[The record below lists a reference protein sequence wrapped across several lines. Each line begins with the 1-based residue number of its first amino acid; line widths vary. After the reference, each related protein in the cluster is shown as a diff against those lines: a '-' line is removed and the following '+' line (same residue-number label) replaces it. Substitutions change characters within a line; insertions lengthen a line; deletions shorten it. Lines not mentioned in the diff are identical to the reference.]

1 MKISFACKQGKK
13 SAQSRSV
20 AAILIVI
27 MLLSF
32 MSPAVTTATAENTPK
47 QEVVYANLEADGKV
61 SKLYVVNVFE
71 LDDGGQVTDYG
82 DYRSVKNL
90 TSEEEI
96 ELRDGTVK
104 VEAKPGRL
112 YYEGTLAESAI
123 PWNFEVHYSLDG
135 IEYAPAELAGRSG
148 ALKIWTYPYG
158 RTTPVMTCSLIT
170 MHFRRLSR
178 WTLTGARTS
187 LQKGPRKPIWAGK
200 NS

>member
-82 DYRSVKNL
+82 DYRS
-90 TSEEEI
+90 
-96 ELRDGTVK
+96 D
-104 VEAKPGRL
+104 
-112 YYEGTLAESAI
+112 
-123 PWNFEVHYSLDG
+123 
-135 IEYAPAELAGRSG
+135 
-148 ALKIWTYPYG
+148 
-158 RTTPVMTCSLIT
+158 
-170 MHFRRLSR
+170 
-178 WTLTGARTS
+178 
-187 LQKGPRKPIWAGK
+187 RK
-200 NS
+200 SVV